1 MAFFSVIIPVY
12 NVEKYLSKC
21 LDSVT
26 SQIFADI
33 EIICVNDGSTD
44 GSLSVLEKYAQ
55 KDNRIRVINKENQG
69 VSAARNDGIEASS
82 GEFIMFLDAD
92 DMYLPQTCEYVY
104 EKIKQDNP
112 DIVCFGHSNSVK
124 LVEKLARRKDKAKL
138 GNIIANQ
145 VFIWNKAFRKTF
157 LTESGIKFPVGVKTA
172 EDIVFCCLCYFCNP
186 KYSYIP
192 KSLYLYT
199 AKRENSATN
208 QSAYCIENDMNA
220 YRVITESDLYKFSNK
235 SVRLLIT
242 NHFLSGS
249 VNYWNSLSVKE
260 YKEKYLNDIEEF
272 LALVK
277 NQFSFVDCFRIN
289 RFRKLLVIIYRN
301 KLTRYFNKNKINL

>member
-1 MAFFSVIIPVY
+1 M
-12 NVEKYLSKC
+12 
-21 LDSVT
+21 
-26 SQIFADI
+26 
-33 EIICVNDGSTD
+33 
-44 GSLSVLEKYAQ
+44 
-55 KDNRIRVINKENQG
+55 
-69 VSAARNDGIEASS
+69 SASRNDAISVAN
-82 GEFIMFLDAD
+82 GEFIMFLDSD

-112 DIVCFGHSNSVK
+112 DIVCFGYSNNVK
-124 LVEKLARRKDKAKL
+124 LMEKLARRGGKAKL

-157 LTESGIKFPVGVKTA
+157 LTERGIKFPVGVKTA

-199 AKRENSATN
+199 TKRENSATN
-208 QSAYCIENDMNA
+208 QSAYCIENDMKA
-220 YRVITESDLYKFSNK
+220 YKVISESNLYKSADK
-235 SVRLLIT
+235 AVRLLIA

-249 VNYWNSLSVKE
+249 VRYWNTWTVEE
-260 YKEKYLNDIEEF
+260 YREKYLSDIENF
-272 LALVK
+272 LDLVK
-277 NQFSFVDCFRIN
+277 SQFSFVDCFRIN

-301 KLTRYFNKNKINL
+301 KLTRYFNKHKINL